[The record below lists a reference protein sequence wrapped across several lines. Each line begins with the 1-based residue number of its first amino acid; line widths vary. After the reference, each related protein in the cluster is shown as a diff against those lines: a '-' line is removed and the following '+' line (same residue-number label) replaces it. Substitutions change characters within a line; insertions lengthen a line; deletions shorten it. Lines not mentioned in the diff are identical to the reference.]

1 MLHSDQPPDKEVS
14 VGCSV
19 LHYSRPFSGMQ
30 ATART
35 YEETLEEAVETVEEK
50 LLSDQRRSEQEE
62 DRMAEML
69 RREQLQAWDTK
80 LDRDSKSKTDE
91 G

>member
-1 MLHSDQPPDKEVS
+1 
-14 VGCSV
+14 
-19 LHYSRPFSGMQ
+19 MQ

-50 LLSDQRRSEQEE
+50 LLSDQQRNEQEE
-62 DRMAEML
+62 DRVAEVL
-69 RREQLQAWDTK
+69 RRKQLQAWDDK
-80 LDRDSKSKTDE
+80 LNRDSPKKPDD

>member
-1 MLHSDQPPDKEVS
+1 
-14 VGCSV
+14 
-19 LHYSRPFSGMQ
+19 MQ

-50 LLSDQRRSEQEE
+50 LLSNQQRSEQEE
-62 DRMAEML
+62 DRTAEVL
-69 RREQLQAWDTK
+69 RRKQLQAWDDK
-80 LDRDSKSKTDE
+80 LNRDSQKQTDD

>member
-1 MLHSDQPPDKEVS
+1 
-14 VGCSV
+14 
-19 LHYSRPFSGMQ
+19 MQ

-50 LLSDQRRSEQEE
+50 LLSDQQCSEHKE
-62 DRMAEML
+62 DRVAEVL
-69 RREQLQAWDTK
+69 RRKQLQAWDDK
-80 LDRDSKSKTDE
+80 LNRDSQKETDD